1 MKQAR
6 KEERR
11 QARHGKPGVD
21 DGVDHEAYLRELGFD
36 PEIMAAQR

>member
-11 QARHGKPGVD
+11 QARHNKTGND
-21 DGVDHEAYLRELGFD
+21 DGVDHEAYLRDIGFD